1 MSSRSFKVTLE
12 EGKDG
17 YYVAK
22 CVEIPEAIS
31 QGKTKEEAL
40 KNIEEAIEA
49 VLEWRQ
55 KKAKGKTIKMVEVTA

>member
-1 MSSRSFKVTLE
+1 MTLRTFTVTIE
-12 EGKDG
+12 EGEDG

-31 QGKTKEEAL
+31 QGKTKEETV
-40 KNIEEAIEA
+40 KNIKEAIEA

-55 KKAKGKTIKMVEVTA
+55 KRAKGKPLEMVEVSV